1 MQNFSPN
8 ILVLFGYR
16 PTARE
21 IGASPQSN
29 KSRPRA
35 IFAAFSTLF
44 TLLLFL
50 TACSTSTSSPDQPT
64 DSTTADSTT
73 DPVAESEVIF
83 RPRSK
88 RSTGVGIT
96 STINNPANVFG
107 LDPSSSPSS
116 SANLPAAAINPFA
129 DPASAPSTKPTT
141 TTASNPPTSN
151 TWTIALATFRGDAAE
166 QSAQAFLQQIRSV
179 PSLSDA
185 FVERRGQG
193 IIVALGRFSG
203 PGTPEGAAALNRVH
217 TTVIDNKT
225 PFATA
230 FLAPP
235 DTQGAVGTIPEY
247 NLARARQL
255 FGKPAEWTLQVGLY
269 GLADPSKR
277 PTESD
282 LKEIR
287 QRAEEAVLKL
297 RREGELAFYYHGRE
311 RSTVTIGIFDDQ
323 AAGAVQG
330 IAESQTLRAA
340 RGRFPYNLLN
350 GAAIRTRQGGREV
363 LQPSVVVRIPTE

>member
-1 MQNFSPN
+1 MQNFCPH

-16 PTARE
+16 PPTRQ

-29 KSRPRA
+29 KSHPRA
-35 IFAAFSTLF
+35 IFAAFSILF
-44 TLLLFL
+44 ALLLL
-50 TACSTSTSSPDQPT
+50 LLPACSTSANQP
-64 DSTTADSTT
+64 DSTTTTADAA
-73 DPVAESEVIF
+73 DPAASEAEVIF

-107 LDPSSSPSS
+107 LDPSSSSSS

-129 DPASAPSTKPTT
+129 DPSTSASPTPT
-141 TTASNPPTSN
+141 PALPTSPAASD
-151 TWTIALATFRGDAAE
+151 WTIALATFRGDAAE

-203 PGTPEGAAALNRVH
+203 PGTPEGTAALARVH
-217 TTVIDNKT
+217 STIIDNKT

-235 DTQGAVGTIPEY
+235 DSQSQPGTIPEY
-247 NLARARQL
+247 NLTRAKQL
-255 FGKPAEWTLQVGLY
+255 FGKPAQWTLQIGIY

-277 PTESD
+277 PTDSD

-297 RREGELAFYYHGRE
+297 RREGELAFYYHARE

-323 AAGAVQG
+323 AAGAIQG
-330 IAESQTLRAA
+330 VAESQTLRAA
-340 RGRFPYNLLN
+340 RERFPYNLLN
-350 GAAIRTRQGGREV
+350 GAAIRTRQAGREI
-363 LQPSVVVRIPTE
+363 LQPSVVVRIPNE

>member
-1 MQNFSPN
+1 MQNFCPY

-16 PTARE
+16 PKARQ

-29 KSRPRA
+29 KSHPRA

-44 TLLLFL
+44 ALILLLP
-50 TACSTSTSSPDQPT
+50 ACSTSANQP
-64 DSTTADSTT
+64 DSTTTTTTNAADPATS
-73 DPVAESEVIF
+73 ESEVIF

-96 STINNPANVFG
+96 STVNNPANVFG
-107 LDPSSSPSS
+107 LDPSSSSS

-129 DPASAPSTKPTT
+129 DPATSSTPTPTATPTT
-141 TTASNPPTSN
+141 SPAASD
-151 TWTIALATFRGDAAE
+151 WTIALATFRGDAAE

-179 PSLSDA
+179 PSLSGA

-203 PGTPEGAAALNRVH
+203 PGTPEGTAALARVH
-217 TTVIDNKT
+217 STVIDNKT

-235 DTQGAVGTIPEY
+235 DSQSQQGTIPEY
-247 NLARARQL
+247 NLTRAKQL
-255 FGKPAEWTLQVGLY
+255 FGKPAQWTLQIGIY

-277 PTESD
+277 PTDSD

-287 QRAEEAVLKL
+287 QRAEEAVFKL

-330 IAESQTLRAA
+330 VAESQTLRAA
-340 RGRFPYNLLN
+340 RERFPYNLLN
-350 GAAIRTRQGGREV
+350 GAAIRTRQAGREV
-363 LQPSVVVRIPTE
+363 LQPSVVVRIPNE